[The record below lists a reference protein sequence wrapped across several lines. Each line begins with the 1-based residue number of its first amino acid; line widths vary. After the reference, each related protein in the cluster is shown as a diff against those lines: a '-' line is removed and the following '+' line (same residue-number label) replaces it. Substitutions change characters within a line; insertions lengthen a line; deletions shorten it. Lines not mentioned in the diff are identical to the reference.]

1 MRVAVVE
8 APRRAAIRAE
18 PVPTAGDGEVL
29 IRVEGCGVCASSLPV
44 WEGREWFEY
53 PPAPGAPGHEGWGVE
68 VESGRRVA
76 FFSGRAFS
84 EYQAV
89 AAGGGG
95 PLPPELDG
103 APFPGEALACAMTIF
118 ARTGV
123 RAGDTVAVV
132 GAGFLGLLLVQL
144 CVAAGARTLAYSRR
158 PASLELARML
168 GAVTPEDHEP

>member
-29 IRVEGCGVCASSLPV
+29 IRVDGCGVCASSLPV

-53 PPAPGAPGHEGWGVE
+53 PLAPGAPRHEGWGVE
-68 VESGRRVA
+68 GESGRRGA
-76 FFSGRAFS
+76 FFSERAVS

-95 PLPPELDG
+95 PPSPQLVR
-103 APFPGEALACAMTIF
+103 APFPG
-118 ARTGV
+118 G
-123 RAGDTVAVV
+123 
-132 GAGFLGLLLVQL
+132 
-144 CVAAGARTLAYSRR
+144 
-158 PASLELARML
+158 
-168 GAVTPEDHEP
+168 